1 MSNCL
6 FVCYVTFVGVQR
18 LLQGTRGVAVLELTA
33 EIQSNVM
40 YVWECTSVS
49 EDPAGSSSNCRPR
62 TYTEPVITNTRHGIY
77 SESIYHSS
85 TWALGQHDPK
95 EFL

>member
-1 MSNCL
+1 M
-6 FVCYVTFVGVQR
+6 Y
-18 LLQGTRGVAVLELTA
+18 ELAA
-33 EIQSNVM
+33 ETLSDVM
-40 YVWECTSVS
+40 YVWECTSVG
-49 EDPAGSSSNCRPR
+49 EDPAGSCSNCRLR
-62 TYTEPVITNTRHGIY
+62 TYTKPVITNTRHDIY